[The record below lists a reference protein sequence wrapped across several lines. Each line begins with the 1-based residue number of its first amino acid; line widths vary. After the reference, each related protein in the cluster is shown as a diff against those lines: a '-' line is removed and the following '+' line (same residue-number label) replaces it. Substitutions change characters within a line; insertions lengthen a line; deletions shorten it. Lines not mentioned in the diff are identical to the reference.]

1 MLPLIIKNREAAI
14 VASNIFLSCFFS
26 RKSIASSTFCMVR
39 KVKLEVSRNWG
50 CSFTASLI
58 LYLFVSRSFCF
69 CYEYI

>member
-39 KVKLEVSRNWG
+39 KVKLRSAGIGAVLLQP
-50 CSFTASLI
+50 SLI

>member
-14 VASNIFLSCFFS
+14 VASNIFLSCFLS

-50 CSFTASLI
+50 CSFTAFINPL
-58 LYLFVSRSFCF
+58 SFCF
-69 CYEYI
+69 SFILLLL

>member
-1 MLPLIIKNREAAI
+1 MLLLIIKNREAAI

-50 CSFTASLI
+50 
-58 LYLFVSRSFCF
+58 LFF
-69 CYEYI
+69 Y

>member
-39 KVKLEVSRNWG
+39 KVKLEVSRNLKSS
-50 CSFTASLI
+50 CVQSSHL
-58 LYLFVSRSFCF
+58 L
-69 CYEYI
+69 